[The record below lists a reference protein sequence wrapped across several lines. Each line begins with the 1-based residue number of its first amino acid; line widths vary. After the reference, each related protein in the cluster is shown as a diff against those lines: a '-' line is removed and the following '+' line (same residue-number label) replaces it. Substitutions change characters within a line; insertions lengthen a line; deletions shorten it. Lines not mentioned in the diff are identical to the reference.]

1 MNLVATIT
9 PPEALPATQP
19 HGARHDSVAARSAR
33 RDAQTA
39 RIVEAARACFKASGF
54 HGASMSDICNAA
66 GMSPGALYRY
76 FPSKESLVEAICAA
90 DREEDANILK
100 QIADADDVV
109 EGMVGGLLAHVMQV
123 HRSGMA
129 PLFSEIFAEAQ
140 RNPVIEGTLQRSMC
154 DAERVIFDSLAKAQA
169 KGEIDPVAP
178 LPLLLQTMMAMG
190 HGLVTHDLPRLGIT
204 PDMMTPVIRAMVMAL
219 LRPATTEPAA
229 K

>member
-1 MNLVATIT
+1 MNLIT
-9 PPEALPATQP
+9 AIAEPEAGGAPQP
-19 HGARHDSVAARSAR
+19 ARSAR

-39 RIVEAARACFKASGF
+39 RIVEAARVCFKTSGF

-90 DREEDANILK
+90 DREEDAKILK
-100 QIADADDVV
+100 QIAEATDVV

-140 RNPVIEGTLQRSMC
+140 RNPAIDRTLQDSMC
-154 DAERVIFDSLAKAQA
+154 DAEKVIFERLAKAEA
-169 KGEIDPVAP
+169 NGEIRPVAG
-178 LPLLLQTMMAMG
+178 LPVLLQTMMAMG
-190 HGLVTHDLPRLGIT
+190 HGLVTHDLPRVGIT
-204 PDMMTPVIRAMVMAL
+204 PDMMTPIIRAMVVGL
-219 LRPATTEPAA
+219 LRPSGAA
-229 K
+229 SGP